1 MKNKDCL
8 EHNVTNK
15 YPIRLITT
23 ILKSILYSLFYISI
37 LIGSTN
43 LVGQSIFKEI
53 PEYSFLRNDLN
64 MISFPSNSDDAFEGL
79 FRKMDKLFFQGKGQL
94 NIIHFGGSHIQAD
107 LFSNSFRNNLLT
119 FHPGIIANRGLVF
132 PFSAARTNNPYNY
145 ITTYKGDW
153 TPVRN
158 IHRDIAKPLGL
169 SGIAIY
175 TSDTTAEINI
185 KIRNSAF
192 EAFHEFNR
200 IRIIGHSDS
209 MSFEPILKIDDL
221 FFLNGKYDS
230 LSSSF
235 LFELENYT
243 DSLSILFQSNDTL
256 YNPFVLSGIILEND
270 FPGITYNSVGVNGA
284 SVPSYLK
291 CENLERDLHLIRPD
305 LVIFSIG
312 INDASG
318 SNFEPE
324 VFKNNYNEL
333 IRRIKNVEPDCAI
346 LFTTNNDSYRRIRR
360 RYYVNKNGPIAQKAF
375 FELAE
380 IHNAGVWDLFSIM
393 GGLKSMAEWQKAGLA
408 NRDKIHFVS
417 PGYRLMGDLIFN
429 AFITEYMK
437 HLSTQE

>member
-1 MKNKDCL
+1 MIKNKICIGCHIAQKHPTKSFITL
-8 EHNVTNK
+8 LKPMLLFVFC
-15 YPIRLITT
+15 TT
-23 ILKSILYSLFYISI
+23 II
-37 LIGSTN
+37 IGSIN
-43 LVGQSIFKEI
+43 LKGQSIFKEI
-53 PEYSFLRNDLN
+53 PEYPFLRNDLN
-64 MISFPSNSDDAFEGL
+64 KISFPGKPDAFEGL
-79 FRKMDKLFFQGKGQL
+79 FEKMDKLFFQGKGQL

-119 FHPGIIANRGLVF
+119 FHPGIIASRGLVF
-132 PFSAARTNNPYNY
+132 PFGAAKTNNPYNY
-145 ITTYKGDW
+145 ITTYKGNW
-153 TPVRN
+153 IPVRN
-158 IHRDIAKPLGL
+158 IHREIVKPLGL

-175 TSDTTAEINI
+175 TCDTTAEINI

-192 EAFHEFNR
+192 ETYHEFNR

-209 MSFEPILKIDDL
+209 MSFEPILKLDGL
-221 FFLNGKYDS
+221 FYLNGKYDS
-230 LSSSF
+230 LTSSY

-291 CENLERDLHLIRPD
+291 CDNLERDLQLLKPD

-318 SNFEPE
+318 DNFNPE
-324 VFKNNYNEL
+324 VFKSNYNEL
-333 IRRIKNVEPDCAI
+333 IRRIKNVEPNCAI

-360 RYYVNKNGPIAQKAF
+360 RYYVNNNGPIAQKAF

-380 IHNAGVWDLFSIM
+380 IHNAGIWDFFEIM
-393 GGLKSMAEWQKAGLA
+393 GGLKSMAEWEKVGLA

-437 HLSTQE
+437 HLSIQ

>member
-1 MKNKDCL
+1 MTKNKVYIGYINTKKHL
-8 EHNVTNK
+8 TK
-15 YPIRLITT
+15 SIIT
-23 ILKSILYSLFYISI
+23 ILISI
-37 LIGSTN
+37 VYCIFFTSTFIGSTK
-43 LVGQSIFKEI
+43 LFGQSIFKEI
-53 PEYSFLRNDLN
+53 PEYPFLRNDLN
-64 MISFPSNSDDAFEGL
+64 KISFPGKPDSFDGL
-79 FRKMDKLFFQGKGQL
+79 FKKMDQLFFQGKGQL

-119 FHPGIIANRGLVF
+119 FQPGIIASRGLVF
-132 PFSAARTNNPYNY
+132 PFRAAKTNNPYNY
-145 ITTYKGDW
+145 ITSYKGAW
-153 TPVRN
+153 IPVRN
-158 IHRDIAKPLGL
+158 IHREIVKPLGV

-192 EAFHEFNR
+192 ETYHEFNR

-235 LFELENYT
+235 LFELKNYT
-243 DSLSILFQSNDTL
+243 DSLTILFQSNDTL

-291 CENLERDLHLIRPD
+291 CENLERDLQLIKPD

-318 SNFEPE
+318 DNFNPE
-324 VFKNNYNEL
+324 VFKSNYNEL

-360 RYYVNKNGPIAQKAF
+360 RYYVNNNGPIAQKAF

-393 GGLKSMAEWQKAGLA
+393 GGLKSMAEWEKVGLA